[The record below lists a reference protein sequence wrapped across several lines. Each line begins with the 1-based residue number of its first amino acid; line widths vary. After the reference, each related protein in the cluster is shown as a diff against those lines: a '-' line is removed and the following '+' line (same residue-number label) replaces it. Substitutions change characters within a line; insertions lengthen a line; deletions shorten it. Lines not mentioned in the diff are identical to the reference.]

1 MWIISEQLGQ
11 RRCCKLDIGQE
22 VIINKESYV
31 ISMFG
36 EDFNEQ
42 PRLLVKSKEFTI
54 APKEGCYPNEIELL
68 ADDYLKGIDLPFKIT
83 S

>member
-22 VIINKESYV
+22 
-31 ISMFG
+31 SMFG